1 MQKKSL
7 HHSLHSNNKNVR
19 FSSIFYSF
27 LSSHVSSLLL
37 LQNWSWYNKLP
48 IFIQTLRNFE
58 TIFFLLL
65 IFLKRL
71 NTNRFALIRFS
82 KDRKFRYRVI
92 ALLGEQVR
100 RIVSARKFASKQQS
114 ESGEIRE
121 RAKTINSRGRGDGG
135 SSGEIKGIPG
145 RGIAGGGKVLFRPIC
160 PSICPS

>member
-48 IFIQTLRNFE
+48 IFIQTLRNS
-58 TIFFLLL
+58 
-65 IFLKRL
+65 K
-71 NTNRFALIRFS
+71 TNRFALIRFS

-121 RAKTINSRGRGDGG
+121 RAKTINSRGRGGGG
-135 SSGEIKGIPG
+135 SSGEIKGTPG
-145 RGIAGGGKVLFRPIC
+145 RGIAGGGEVLFRPIC